1 MSKIEMIIEYI
12 TQEIVML
19 VVKEKKIEYDQAMNL
34 FYSSKIYEKLID
46 SETGLYLES
55 TPYIYDLFKEELK
68 NGLVVQAEI

>member
-12 TQEIVML
+12 TQEIVIL
-19 VVKEKKIEYDQAMNL
+19 LVKEKKIEYDQAMNL

>member
-1 MSKIEMIIEYI
+1 MSKIESIIEYI
-12 TQEIVML
+12 TQEIVIL
-19 VVKEKKIEYDQAMNL
+19 LVKEKKIEYDQAMNL